1 MLANSAAGGGRGG
14 VAPWP
19 KRLCGKRSGS
29 APALPAVGFEEARGA
44 LKAKA
49 LAAGTER
56 PGLSVKSL
64 AKPH

>member
-1 MLANSAAGGGRGG
+1 MPLG
-14 VAPWP
+14 P

-29 APALPAVGFEEARGA
+29 APALQAVGSEEARGA

-49 LAAGTER
+49 LAPGTER